1 MNHTLTAGELHNII
15 EEQIINPSVSEEIQ
29 TFVKSRKKWRKV
41 SNVTETFGQLCIV
54 ASTILAFA
62 GVFYRS
68 EPSLGFAAGSI
79 NVASLAFLKFSTYA
93 AGESSERN
101 KLLNDL
107 LIRCNV
113 KPFEQQPTENNSQ
126 QSLVPE
132 RNIHYVT
139 PNVSQEGDIEIQVY

>member
-1 MNHTLTAGELHNII
+1 MLQSLTGGELHDIV
-15 EEQIINPSVSEEIQ
+15 EEQIINPTIGEEINS
-29 TFVKSRKKWRKV
+29 FVKSRKKWRKV
-41 SNVTETFGQLCIV
+41 SNITETFGQVCIV

-68 EPSLGFAAGSI
+68 EPSLNFAAGSI

-107 LIRCNV
+107 LVRCNI
-113 KPFEQQPTENNSQ
+113 KPLDQPTTNNTQPSIA
-126 QSLVPE
+126 PE
-132 RNIHYVT
+132 RNVHHVT
-139 PNVSQEGDIEIQVY
+139 PNVSNEGDIAIEIY